1 MVVWQ
6 GFKIVNQVYFA
17 DVLVEMSTMP
27 GAVQWEERHGTLER
41 LSSK

>member
-17 DVLVEMSTMP
+17 DVPVEMSTMP
-27 GAVQWEERHGTLER
+27 CAVWAQWEERHEP
-41 LSSK
+41 SKD